1 MKLSIV
7 DLGTVAPDTTEKDAL
22 ADALETTRH
31 AEQRGF
37 HRIWFAEH
45 HLSRSGASHHPE
57 LLIAAAAMVT
67 SEIRL
72 GSGAVLMNHYS
83 PFKVAEMFKQLEAMA
98 PGRIDLG
105 MGRATAGPVLDLA
118 LQQNR
123 QNPAQADH
131 QQQVLETLSWL
142 YETFPDAHPF
152 TGHPLMTTV
161 PEVPQTWL
169 LGSSPNGSNLAA
181 GLGIGYTF
189 AGFIN
194 PLGAA
199 AALRH
204 YRENFAPQGFGLD
217 SPRAILAV
225 NVAVGDTTADGLHL
239 ANSPKG
245 FYSRLSR
252 AGRAAGSVVVP
263 APDEAAREMTQA
275 EKDQPTTIVDGQWP
289 RFVAGGPDDVRATLE
304 QMIAE
309 SGADEVMIQNLIADP
324 AARRHSH
331 GLLAQAFGLTPRSVP
346 RVETL
351 KSVETAR

>member
-7 DLGTVAPDTTEKDAL
+7 DLGTVAPGTTEKDAL
-22 ADALETTRH
+22 VDSLETARH

-57 LLIAAAAMVT
+57 LLIAAAAMRT
-67 SEIRL
+67 SRIRL

-83 PFKVAEMFKQLEAMA
+83 PFKVAEMFQQLEAMA

-123 QNPAQADH
+123 ENPAKVDH
-131 QQQVLETLSWL
+131 QQQVLETLAWL
-142 YETFPDAHPF
+142 YESFPEGHPF
-152 TGHPLMTTV
+152 TGHPLMPSV

-194 PLGAA
+194 PAGAA
-199 AALRH
+199 PALRH
-204 YRENFAPQGFGLD
+204 YRESFQPQGFGLD

-225 NVAVGDTTADGLHL
+225 NVTVGDTDADGLHL

-245 FYSRLSR
+245 FYARLSR
-252 AGRAAGSVVVP
+252 AGRAAGSVTLP
-263 APDEAAREMTQA
+263 GPEEGAAEMTAAQHD
-275 EKDQPTTIVDGQWP
+275 EPTRIADGQWP
-289 RFVAGGPDDVRATLE
+289 RFVAGGPQQVRATLE
-304 QMIAE
+304 QMIQE
-309 SGADEVMIQNLIADP
+309 SGADEVMVQDLIADP
-324 AARRHSH
+324 VARRHSH
-331 GLLAQAFGLTPRSVP
+331 ALLAEAFGIS
-346 RVETL
+346 
-351 KSVETAR
+351 AAA